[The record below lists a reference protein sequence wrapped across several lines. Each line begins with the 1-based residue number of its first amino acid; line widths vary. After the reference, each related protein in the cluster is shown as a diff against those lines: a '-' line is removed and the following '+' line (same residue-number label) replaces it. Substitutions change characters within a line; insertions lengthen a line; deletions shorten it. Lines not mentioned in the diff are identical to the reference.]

1 MLTRR
6 EILFGG
12 ALALVSMSREACSC
26 QAETLQSQRASGCLI
41 EGLDLQR
48 IYSRRAE
55 TQLYVSGE
63 EPMIMKS
70 GNPDFDFALAR
81 TLGKCGNVFGV
92 RPGFAYFNDVAR
104 MNAYATSQARL
115 KGTDGTVLFGQHLFR
130 KLMARPVHP
139 DVSVAA
145 VCVHEF
151 GHIVQFKLGIFE
163 TIKGSQP
170 TIKRVELHADFLS
183 GYFAGVRR
191 TERPEFP
198 ASVVT
203 ATMGSLGDDLE
214 SSSSHHGT
222 PNERKAAV
230 VQGFKVSFDEKRTFA
245 EAVQIGMN
253 FVSRA

>member
-1 MLTRR
+1 
-6 EILFGG
+6 
-12 ALALVSMSREACSC
+12 
-26 QAETLQSQRASGCLI
+26 
-41 EGLDLQR
+41 LQR

-55 TQLYVSGE
+55 TRLYVSGE

-70 GNPDFDFALAR
+70 GDSDFDFALAR
-81 TLGKCGNVFGV
+81 TLAKCGSVFGV
-92 RPGFAYFNDVAR
+92 RPGFAYFDDGGR
-104 MNAYATSQARL
+104 MNAYATSHARL
-115 KGTDGTVLFGQHLFR
+115 SGTDGTVLFGQRLFR
-130 KLMARPVHP
+130 KLMANPVHP

-163 TIKGSQP
+163 KIKGSQP

-191 TERPEFP
+191 KERPEFP

-203 ATMGSLGDDLE
+203 ATMGDLGDDLE
-214 SSSSHHGT
+214 SLSSHHGT
-222 PNERKAAV
+222 ANERKAAV
-230 VQGFKVSFDEKRTFA
+230 VHGFKVSFEENRSFP